1 MTMMDAGGSMVNQRV
16 TAAMLPSAHEWR
28 QEPLTLESKERT
40 KATLKKLLTM
50 FLVIPTTT
58 SLIFFFMELIVVA
71 DAFRDMPGNYHDL
84 RLACAGNEMHQAAAR
99 LKVCENIE
107 HLFEKCTASRT
118 VEECNERY
126 EEDIEVC
133 RSQSLWW
140 PIFFL
145 LVALCITASATPC
158 GFLGIRKDNP
168 TLTQAYAIFSAASL
182 PLYAGACI
190 CCCQFHLVVH
200 IALSSFGAYFGFV
213 YHSKQVK
220 MAAILSPPSA
230 QLQATYPQPSTA

>member
-1 MTMMDAGGSMVNQRV
+1 MVNQRV

-140 PIFFL
+140 PIFF
-145 LVALCITASATPC
+145 APSSIMHNCFC
-158 GFLGIRKDNP
+158 N
-168 TLTQAYAIFSAASL
+168 TLRIFGHPKGQPNFDASL
-182 PLYAGACI
+182 CNIQRCFTAIVCRCLYLLLSVPSGGA
-190 CCCQFHLVVH
+190 HRSL
-200 IALSSFGAYFGFV
+200 
-213 YHSKQVK
+213 
-220 MAAILSPPSA
+220 
-230 QLQATYPQPSTA
+230 